1 VIDDAFGFGN
11 LPQGL
16 AFVAFLAPDR
26 LPDGSRELR
35 VRFFSPSVDG
45 GLPLLLSR
53 PSRRSNS
60 AIRAFKA
67 AISAACADGMG
78 GLIAG
83 LLQGE
88 FQLPLSHHGLA
99 RLGFNRLLR
108 ERAGGLMVAEEGYR
122 LSPHL
127 PNIRYCLRSCA

>member
-1 VIDDAFGFGN
+1 MMLSGSATCRRVSPLSPFW
-11 LPQGL
+11 P
-16 AFVAFLAPDR
+16 PDR

-45 GLPLLLSR
+45 GLPLLRLSR
-53 PSRRSNS
+53 PSRRQYGPSKPQS
-60 AIRAFKA
+60 PPLART
-67 AISAACADGMG
+67 GMG

-88 FQLPLSHHGLA
+88 FQLPLSHRGLA

-122 LSPHL
+122 FSPHL
-127 PNIRYCLRSCA
+127 PNVLYRLRSCA